1 MVEQKLQL
9 LLNQI
14 NFLMSVE
21 QDSLGE
27 CIQEMGNLMVFIDK
41 AMAQES
47 EENAVTNL
55 SLIKNKLLS
64 DYEKMKN
71 SLESEIDFLKK
82 QEEIVAQ
89 AIAVKKVDEQK
100 FQEIGALILADVG
113 ETESEEEFK
122 ERIMSINQEGR
133 NEFLMTISEIKD
145 AVMDASLDDLVEIL
159 ATNNDEEEEIE
170 EEDEEA
176 EENAECCEENGD
188 ECCDEEEAFDLT
200 KNEKIVES
208 LKKFSDPYFVE
219 KKDK

>member
-71 SLESEIDFLKK
+71 SLENEIDFLKK

-159 ATNNDEEEEIE
+159 ANNNDEDEI
-170 EEDEEA
+170 EEDEEDS
-176 EENAECCEENGD
+176 EESAECCEENND
-188 ECCDEEEAFDLT
+188 ECCEEEEAFDLT